1 MFSSCRKDEEYHSS
15 RLAIVGQKTMNLPLS
30 HDSRGLLFYHVEKP
44 FNELN
49 PSFNCLNFSVTFT
62 YKVKL

>member
-15 RLAIVGQKTMNLPLS
+15 RLAIVGQKARNLPLS

-44 FNELN
+44 FNKLN
-49 PSFNCLNFSVTFT
+49 PSFNYLNFSVTF
-62 YKVKL
+62 KCEVKL